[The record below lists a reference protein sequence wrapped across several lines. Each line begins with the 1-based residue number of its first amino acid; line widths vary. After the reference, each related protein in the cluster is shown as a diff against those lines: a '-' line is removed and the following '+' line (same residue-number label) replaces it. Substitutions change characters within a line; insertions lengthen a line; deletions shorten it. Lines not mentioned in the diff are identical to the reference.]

1 MRYFFFLSQKKTT
14 YNSAEQRVTTI
25 FVARNEFRRW
35 TVFFLQPLPLAVAII
50 WKVYGWLQC
59 AHTEFNFLCQPSGF
73 KSEIEKFNAIWECKN
88 NSNNSAQL
96 WGIRSMRIREHKQSI
111 SIENMKS
118 ICICLYVNQ
127 NREPKHKM
135 LVEHGFLDECCVCN
149 AYVCACALCT
159 HVFVF
164 QTLIYYSS
172 VFIVDSVPFNALYS
186 ISVVL
191 FFFVHFIFKRNQHL

>member
-1 MRYFFFLSQKKTT
+1 MNFGGELFFFFSRCRLLLPSSEKFMAGCNARTL
-14 YNSAEQRVTTI
+14 NSTFFANPVGSKAKLKNSMQSESAKIIQTI
-25 FVARNEFRRW
+25 ALNCGGFGRW
-35 TVFFLQPLPLAVAII
+35 EYVSINKAFPSRI
-50 WKVYGWLQC
+50 WKVYVC
-59 AHTEFNFLCQPSGF
+59 IC
-73 KSEIEKFNAIWECKN
+73 IC
-88 NSNNSAQL
+88 
-96 WGIRSMRIREHKQSI
+96 
-111 SIENMKS
+111 

>member
-1 MRYFFFLSQKKTT
+1 MNFGGELFFFFSRCRLLLPSSEKFMAGCNARAHWIQLSLPTQWVQKRNWKIQC
-14 YNSAEQRVTTI
+14 NLRVQKFQTI
-25 FVARNEFRRW
+25 ALNCGGFGRW
-35 TVFFLQPLPLAVAII
+35 EYVSINKAFPSRI
-50 WKVYGWLQC
+50 WKVYVC
-59 AHTEFNFLCQPSGF
+59 IC
-73 KSEIEKFNAIWECKN
+73 
-88 NSNNSAQL
+88 
-96 WGIRSMRIREHKQSI
+96 
-111 SIENMKS
+111 